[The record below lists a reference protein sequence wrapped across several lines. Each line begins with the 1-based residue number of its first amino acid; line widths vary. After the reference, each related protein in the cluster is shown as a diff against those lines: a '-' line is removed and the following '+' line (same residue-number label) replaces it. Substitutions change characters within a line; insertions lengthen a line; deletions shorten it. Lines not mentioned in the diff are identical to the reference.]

1 MIQLLPQLL
10 ERAAGRDPGRD
21 AFRAPRSG
29 LAYGE
34 LEARANRL
42 ARALRAD
49 GVRRGDR
56 VGIFRPRDLDTA
68 VAVYGILKAGAAF
81 VPIDPHAP
89 AGALR
94 AVVDDCGLRH
104 LVSHR
109 QQLRTLRALRDAGP
123 GTLQTV
129 YGLAPTPDKA
139 PDGLDGLACR
149 ADSDVQALGGGSAP
163 DVFMMED
170 DLAYLMYS
178 SGSTGRPKGIMHTHR
193 SGLAY
198 ARLSAEL
205 YGVTA
210 EDRVGNHSPLHFDM
224 STFGYFTAPYAG
236 ATTLLVPEAYTKM
249 PASLSQLIE
258 AERLTIWYSV
268 PLALIQLLT
277 RGVLERR
284 DCTSLRWVLFGGEP
298 FSRKHLH
305 ALMRRWPGARF
316 SNVYGPAEVNQ
327 CTYFHVP
334 PPAGDGESPESVEA
348 PVPIGRTWDQTEGLV
363 IDAEDRVLDGAC
375 EGQLVIRST
384 TRMAGYWARPDL
396 DAGAFFRQ
404 NVGGGFERVFY
415 RTGDLV
421 SRDSGGELTFLGRV
435 DRQVKVRGYRL
446 ELDEI
451 ERTVTAHPAVEEAGV
466 VALRGADRA
475 DGGDADALYG
485 AYSCKPDQA
494 VEPADLRAFLA
505 ARVSPYAVP
514 DTLQPVDVFPR
525 TSSGKI
531 DRRRLAERAQSQ
543 ALPDGLAPAN
553 GVS

>member
-1 MIQLLPQLL
+1 MIQLLPQLV
-10 ERAAGRDPGRD
+10 ECAAGRDPGRD
-21 AFRAPRSG
+21 AYRVPRSG
-29 LAYGE
+29 LGYGE

-56 VGIFRPRDLDTA
+56 VGIFRPRDLETA

-89 AGALR
+89 VGALK

-109 QQLRTLRALRDAGP
+109 QQLRTLRALRGQGAGP
-123 GTLQTV
+123 LETI
-129 YGLAPTPDKA
+129 YGLTATSDA
-139 PDGLDGLACR
+139 AVDGLDGLTCR
-149 ADSDVQALGGGSAP
+149 ADSDVQSLAGGSAP

-258 AERLTIWYSV
+258 NEGLTIWYSV

-277 RGVLERR
+277 RGALDKR
-284 DCTSLRWVLFGGEP
+284 DCTSLRWVLYGGEP

-305 ALMRRWPGARF
+305 ALMRLWPDARF

-327 CTYFHVP
+327 CTYFHLP
-334 PPAGDGESPESVEA
+334 PPADGDGAEEVEDE

-363 IDAEDRVLDGAC
+363 IDDDDRILDGAC

-396 DAGAFFRQ
+396 
-404 NVGGGFERVFY
+404 
-415 RTGDLV
+415 
-421 SRDSGGELTFLGRV
+421 
-435 DRQVKVRGYRL
+435 
-446 ELDEI
+446 
-451 ERTVTAHPAVEEAGV
+451 
-466 VALRGADRA
+466 
-475 DGGDADALYG
+475 
-485 AYSCKPDQA
+485 
-494 VEPADLRAFLA
+494 
-505 ARVSPYAVP
+505 
-514 DTLQPVDVFPR
+514 
-525 TSSGKI
+525 
-531 DRRRLAERAQSQ
+531 
-543 ALPDGLAPAN
+543 
-553 GVS
+553 